1 MGDERGKEGNEVKC
15 RMQERIWSVNKFDNM
30 THALFLIWL
39 QVENISDLSIWR
51 YRVKINLKTHYLSLV
66 KSDKE

>member
-1 MGDERGKEGNEVKC
+1 
-15 RMQERIWSVNKFDNM
+15 MQNAGANDANLECEQVRQHD
-30 THALFLIWL
+30 TRAFLIWL
-39 QVENISDLSIWR
+39 KVENISDLSIWR